1 MGRCPVCEKAIA
13 SHEIQRHVNTH
24 FDDDAAAADDD
35 AAAAVALARDLE
47 LAHNIALAPPSP
59 SPSPPSLPL
68 SGYALSS
75 VFHFESA
82 VHVVSECSSSRD
94 PPSSTQE
101 DAPQDIDVQICCIL
115 SLQTQAV
122 FHRIQGGLMSLLK
135 TCLERENS
143 TAFLSG
149 YVDHFQSTWKE
160 DMGWGC
166 GWRNIQM
173 LCSHLL
179 QERSEARHVLFGG
192 SGFVPDIG
200 SLQRWLEIAWQQ
212 GFDMVGSLYFN
223 GKVYGSRKWI
233 GTTECAALLRSF
245 GLRARIVDFDSNGG
259 KRNVGRVYGPMDKF
273 VVRSADSD
281 DTVHE
286 PSDGAL
292 QNSKG
297 YQTLIQ
303 WVWNYFCK
311 DKPKEPRKQNVVVTN
326 KMPLYFQHQ
335 GHSRTIVGIQVKH
348 QKNGVKQYNLLVLDP
363 GHRTEA
369 LEKSLR
375 ENSGWQKFVKR
386 GLHTLR
392 KPQYQLCY
400 VDPGIAHGEEVEQLK
415 TLQNVYLQP

>member
-1 MGRCPVCEKAIA
+1 MKLGYVT
-13 SHEIQRHVNTH
+13 SLQFLFLFYFQGNSS
-24 FDDDAAAADDD
+24 
-35 AAAAVALARDLE
+35 LYSDLQ
-47 LAHNIALAPPSP
+47 
-59 SPSPPSLPL
+59 
-68 SGYALSS
+68 
-75 VFHFESA
+75 FESA
-82 VHVVSECSSSRD
+82 VNEVPECSSSRH
-94 PPSSTQE
+94 PPRSSEE
-101 DAPQDIDVQICCIL
+101 DEPKDIDLQICFVL
-115 SLQTQAV
+115 SLQSKAV
-122 FHRIQGGLMSLLK
+122 FHRIEGGLISLLRN
-135 TCLERENS
+135 CLERENS
-143 TAFLSG
+143 TTSIISG

-173 LCSHLL
+173 LSSHVLR
-179 QERSEARHVLFGG
+179 ETPEARDVMFGG

-200 SLQRWLEIAWQQ
+200 SLQRWLEIAWQR
-212 GFDMVGSLYFN
+212 GFDVVGSLHFE

-245 GLRARIVDFDSNGG
+245 GLRAKIVDFDGNGG

-273 VVRSADSD
+273 VVRRDINTDESVAN
-281 DTVHE
+281 
-286 PSDGAL
+286 PSDGSL

-297 YQTLIQ
+297 YQVLID

-311 DKPKEPRKQNVVVTN
+311 DKPKESGKQNVVVTN

-348 QKNGVKQYNLLVLDP
+348 QKNGTKQYNLLVLDP

-375 ENSGWQKFVKR
+375 ENSGWQKFLKR

-415 TLQNVYLQP
+415 TLQSVYFQW